1 MHITEWAE
9 KSRLLLKVDN
19 FATVWDRKAYDLSK
33 VFTFLSGKRY
43 KTWMSVIFWFA
54 FNAFEIML
62 NFTTTHNFTHEI
74 FTQTNS
80 ESR

>member
-33 VFTFLSGKRY
+33 VFTFYLEKGIKLGCR
-43 KTWMSVIFWFA
+43 
-54 FNAFEIML
+54 
-62 NFTTTHNFTHEI
+62 
-74 FTQTNS
+74 
-80 ESR
+80 